1 MYYSGLE
8 IFLMIL
14 PFFFILCGFALQLSA
29 LIYLI
34 RKYIAYQKYERKK
47 TTEIKGTKL
56 DFVLAVYFLVGG
68 LSSIIT
74 SPFIGNMNGKVIAF
88 MRVFTLLQAVFCIFF
103 LMKRHKM
110 YKTYGEEIKR
120 QKEERQRQKEEQK
133 RQKEEKRQ
141 GKSVVNNKSQSYFDG
156 GLFSFLG
163 WKILG
168 FLITLFTLGI
178 CYPWAL
184 CMVYG
189 WEMNHTVIEGKRLKF
204 HGKAVS
210 LFGHWLLW
218 VFLTIITLGI
228 YFFWLNIALKK
239 WIVQNTTFEET
250 ENKVQTN

>member
-8 IFLMIL
+8 IFIMTFNRIFVIVFHL
-14 PFFFILCGFALQLSA
+14 FIF
-29 LIYLI
+29 IYLI
-34 RKYIAYQKYERKK
+34 RKYIAYQKYERKA
-47 TTEIKGTKL
+47 TTEIKGTKV
-56 DFVLAVYFLVGG
+56 DFVLPVILLIIDLTRVIG
-68 LSSIIT
+68 LSSLT
-74 SPFIGNMNGKVIAF
+74 GNMNGGIRAVILIY
-88 MRVFTLLQAVFCIFF
+88 LLLELVFCILF
-103 LMKRHKM
+103 LVKRHKM
-110 YKTYGEEIKR
+110 YKTYGEVIKIQAEARKRQKEQQKR
-120 QKEERQRQKEEQK
+120 QKEERQ
-133 RQKEEKRQ
+133 
-141 GKSVVNNKSQSYFDG
+141 GKSVVDNKSQSYFDG
-156 GLFSFLG
+156 GLFSLIG

-168 FLITLFTLGI
+168 ALITLFTLGI

-239 WIVQNTTFEET
+239 WVVQNTTFEET
-250 ENKVQTN
+250 ENKVLTN